1 MFTNE
6 QFSPNALAAIDLDSS
21 KHATFYTGHNLVV
34 LPQIVNSHATPPT
47 TSTSSLAVPTDSL
60 SPVSG
65 ATGRS
70 TITSTLPP
78 PTATAAESDNST
90 PVIIGSTVGGV
101 FGILLLLVVI
111 LVLRYRRRIQVGIT
125 RKLSDSHH
133 RHRQTFGITPLP
145 ISALH
150 VPPSSSRSPD
160 DHVEPGRGDLEVME
174 RAVQGLRSQVGVMA
188 QRVAQLESE
197 LVEQGPPD
205 YTSNSSHPPETES
218 FYGRQ
223 VEILDAVR
231 HK

>member
-47 TSTSSLAVPTDSL
+47 TSTSSLAVP
-60 SPVSG
+60 VSG

-90 PVIIGSTVGGV
+90 PVIIGSTVGGI

-111 LVLRYRRRIQVGIT
+111 LVLRYRRRIQAVGIT
-125 RKLSDSHH
+125 HKLSAGHH
-133 RHRQTFGITPLP
+133 WHRQNFGITPLP
-145 ISALH
+145 ISAPH
-150 VPPSSSRSPD
+150 VPPSSLRSPD
-160 DHVEPGRGDLEVME
+160 NHAELGRGDLEVME

-223 VEILDAVR
+223 VETLDAVR